1 MKNTR
6 PGIVVAALVAV
17 AAIAAVGSA
26 DNFLIVNDGGANNAN
41 STAIEAELTALSHTF
56 VRMDSSAA
64 TALTPNDVMTTYNA
78 TFYMGLPSSG
88 TEQTWCIA
96 LMDAGGNLLVADND
110 FGFNYGGGGYP
121 MYTTYFES
129 TYVSD
134 AGSDGTLT
142 GQGIMTGINPDISSD
157 PYPDDFTI
165 AGTNGTVIFDAPSTN
180 AAGTAIERTPVT
192 ETYRGIYLA
201 WDFQYTPAAD
211 RNAIVAALVSYLS
224 QPIPVE
230 LMSFSIE

>member
-1 MKNTR
+1 MNLRRTCT
-6 PGIVVAALVAV
+6 IIAVLVAV
-17 AAIAAVGSA
+17 AGIASTASA
-26 DNFLIVNDGGANNAN
+26 DNFLVINDGSSNALN
-41 STAIEAELTALSHTF
+41 CDAIEAELTALSHTF
-56 VRMDSSAA
+56 TRLNSADA
-64 TALTPNDVMTTYNA
+64 ILLTPNDVMTTYNA
-78 TFYMGLPSSG
+78 TFYMGTASSG
-88 TEQTWCIA
+88 SEADWCMA

-110 FGFNYGGGGYP
+110 FGYFMNSNLI
-121 MYTTYFES
+121 YTTYFEA

-142 GQGIMTGINPDISSD
+142 GQGIMAGINPDISAD

-180 AAGTAIERTPVT
+180 AAGTAIERTPVS
-192 ETYRGIYLA
+192 ETYRGVYLA

-211 RNAIVAALVSYLS
+211 RNAIVAALVGYLS
-224 QPIPVE
+224 EPVIPVE